1 MLTKNRLDVLALGT
15 AILSLAVSAAQF
27 YWSSLREQRELKA
40 VVLNYASTRNGDGV
54 IADVVFING
63 GTREEIVAGA
73 DFVFD
78 TGTGERFKASR
89 PSDSWAWIP
98 VDPVYLKPG
107 STAART
113 YRMQLKKDFFE
124 GKETQL
130 KGWPT
135 SLPFAR
141 AGMEFLVVDPNGSVR
156 TVAFNGGQGS
166 SNLGGVRLNVVGN
179 PVINLVGN

>member
-1 MLTKNRLDVLALGT
+1 MFTKNRLDVIALVT
-15 AILSLAVSAAQF
+15 AILSLTVSAFQF
-27 YWSSLREQRELKA
+27 YWISLREHRELKA
-40 VVLNYASTRNGDGV
+40 VILNYASTRNNDGV
-54 IADVVFING
+54 IADVVFINS

-89 PSDSWAWIP
+89 PNDSWAWIP

-113 YRMQLKKDFFE
+113 FRMQLKKDFFE
-124 GKETQL
+124 GKQTQL

-141 AGMEFLVVDPNGSVR
+141 AGMEFLVVDPNGTVR
-156 TVAFNGGQGS
+156 TVTFNEGMGN
-166 SNLGGVRLNVVGN
+166 SNPSGVSLHVIGN
-179 PVINLVGN
+179 PVVNLVGK